1 MNKKVKNL
9 YLSGFIT
16 MFLGV
21 LGVIMNNALVLFL
34 LLSIV
39 ILPVAII
46 FMIIEAI
53 RNKTPI
59 YTPAKITMPAPAKNN
74 TVDLTN
80 ITTYFVKNNLLKP
93 RKKDGNI
100 IKGSCIIKFEND
112 KTFSIIQDEETI
124 NNNIS
129 SVYYLD
135 IWEYKDETY
144 YKFVMRSHNEYT
156 LKEIDNEVEIIS
168 QQLAQNG
175 INIEDNRA
183 RFIDDEE

>member
-1 MNKKVKNL
+1 MNKKVKNS
-9 YLSGFIT
+9 YLTGFIT
-16 MFLGV
+16 IFLGV
-21 LGVIMNNALVLFL
+21 LGVIMNNALILFL
-34 LLSIV
+34 LLSII
-39 ILPVAII
+39 ILPIAII

-53 RNKTPI
+53 KNNPPI
-59 YTPAKITMPAPAKNN
+59 YTPAKITMSVLAKNN

-80 ITTYFVKNNLLKP
+80 ISTYFIKNNLLKP
-93 RKKDGNI
+93 RKTDGNI
-100 IKGSCIIKFEND
+100 TKGDCIIKFEND

-129 SVYYLD
+129 SIYYLD

-156 LKEIDNEVEIIS
+156 LKEVNNEVEIIL

-175 INIEDNRA
+175 VSIEDNRA